1 MIPRETSAMTNE
13 EIARAI
19 SGHQFDAAYP
29 YLEDDVTWTL
39 VGQGRLDGKEA
50 FIAACETTVAE
61 LNGVSTEFRQF
72 RVLVGDDWVVIDS
85 LAAYTAAKEP
95 TANVAS
101 CDIYRFTDGM
111 LTELTSYNIELAEG
125 V

>member
-1 MIPRETSAMTNE
+1 MTNE

-19 SGHQFDAAYP
+19 SGHRFDVAYP

-39 VGQGRLDGKEA
+39 VGQGRLEGKEA
-50 FIAACETTVAE
+50 FIGACETTATE

-72 RVLVGDDWVVIDS
+72 RVLAGEDWVVIDS
-85 LAAYTAAKEP
+85 LAAYAAADAP

-101 CDIYRFTDGM
+101 CDIYLFTDGR
-111 LTELTSYNIELAEG
+111 LSELTSYNIELETIDE
-125 V
+125 

>member
-1 MIPRETSAMTNE
+1 MTNE

-19 SGHQFDAAYP
+19 SGHRFDAAYA

-39 VGQGRLDGKEA
+39 VGQGRLEGREA
-50 FIAACETTVAE
+50 FVGACETTAAE
-61 LNGVSTEFRQF
+61 LSGVSTEFRQF

-85 LAAYTAAKEP
+85 LAAYTAADEP

-101 CDIYRFTDGM
+101 CDIYRFTDGR
-111 LTELTSYNIELAEG
+111 LTELTSYNIEVGEG
-125 V
+125 S